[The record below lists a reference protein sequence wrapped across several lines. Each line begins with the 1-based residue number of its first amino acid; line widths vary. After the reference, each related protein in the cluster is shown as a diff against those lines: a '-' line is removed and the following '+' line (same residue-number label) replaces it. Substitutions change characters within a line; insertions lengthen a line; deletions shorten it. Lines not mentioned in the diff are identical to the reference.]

1 MDGSITVSR
10 TGRDAGRGNGYKT
23 QRDAASLDAAG
34 SKKGTVTV
42 SYGSPMGSRKE
53 QNQGPQSLCLSMR
66 EDKALEITAFLFVSH
81 TFDGG
86 STSPGTG

>member
-10 TGRDAGRGNGYKT
+10 TERDVGQGNGYLT
-23 QRDAASLDAAG
+23 QRDAASLDAVG
-34 SKKGTVTV
+34 SKNGTVTV

-66 EDKALEITAFLFVSH
+66 EEKALEKTIFLFVSH

-86 STSPGTG
+86 SSSSGTW